1 MPVFAA
7 TAGLL
12 VAFAFAITLFGQ
24 SQVVLHLFVGGILVL
39 CRGERR
45 VRALVVTTQ
54 HIREALIVENL
65 DGRSNNADRLT
76 VGAVREIKPAQAIV
90 GGGKADPGLGIARMR
105 LDGAA
110 EMLFGKTIMLL
121 VRFQPGGCA
130 GLLKNPRKYGA
141 NAHREQRLGNH
152 QD

>member
-7 TAGLL
+7 TDGLL
-12 VAFAFAITLFGQ
+12 VAFAFAITLFEQ
-24 SQVVLHLFVGGILVL
+24 PQVVLHLFVGGILVL
-39 CRGERR
+39 CRGERH

-54 HIREALIVENL
+54 HTREALIVENP

-76 VGAVREIKPAQAIV
+76 IGAVRESKPAQAIV

-121 VRFQPGGCA
+121 VRVRIDSAWWLRWLAKKTP
-130 GLLKNPRKYGA
+130 
-141 NAHREQRLGNH
+141 
-152 QD
+152 